1 MPAVVVSVTFK
12 KGRDISMDELSS
24 LTVHHSVGFK
34 GNAIQA
40 RTFTVLQLVDG
51 SINFS
56 KGDGGVNVVE
66 DGALRDIVEDGRVN
80 GAVVVEDVV
89 EVRSK
94 DSHVFF
100 VIGQELSICHFH
112 GHLYFFL

>member
-1 MPAVVVSVTFK
+1 
-12 KGRDISMDELSS
+12 MDELSS

-56 KGDGGVNVVE
+56 KGDGGVNVVK
-66 DGALRDIVEDGRVN
+66 DGVLRDIVEVGRVS
-80 GAVVVEDVV
+80 GAVVVEDAI

-100 VIGQELSICHFH
+100 AIGCKLPICHFH
-112 GHLYFFL
+112 GHL